1 MRSPFFWA
9 DNLNYVPRKEQGKD
23 VHFGGDA
30 PKYGTTRMASEHP
43 KITSYIPRD
52 ILEALDKWRE
62 EHELES
68 RNAAI
73 VAILADYLGVQ
84 HPVRLSDTAP
94 LSIYL
99 HTVLD
104 ELARLS
110 QRMDAFEVLI
120 STAHQEVQSTVL
132 ISPPESSSTV
142 SLEVIST
149 ASLERTVPAGKV
161 QGEAFSTVPTVP
173 LTQSALAKRLGC
185 SDKAFE
191 KERRQGDKESF
202 AQWSRALD
210 PDGIAWTW
218 QGIGGKGQ
226 PSGFLPVI

>member
-1 MRSPFFWA
+1 MHKI
-9 DNLNYVPRKEQGKD
+9 NYGTSSGGGKD
-23 VHFGGDA
+23 VDFGGDA
-30 PKYGTTRMASEHP
+30 PKYGTIRMASEHP

-52 ILEALDKWRE
+52 ILEALDKWRK

-84 HPVRLSDTAP
+84 YPIRLTDTAP
-94 LSIYL
+94 LSIHL

-110 QRMDAFEVLI
+110 QRMDALEVSI

-142 SLEVIST
+142 SLEVLST
-149 ASLERTVPAGKV
+149 APLERAVPTDEV
-161 QGEAFSTVPTVP
+161 QGEASSTVPSP
-173 LTQSALAKRLGC
+173 LTQMALAKRLGC
-185 SDKAFE
+185 SDKAIE
-191 KERRQGDKESF
+191 KHRKGGSKEEF
-202 AQWSRALD
+202 AAWSRDRD
-210 PDGIAWTW
+210 PEEKAWTW
-218 QGIGGKGQ
+218 EGSGGRGQ
-226 PSGFLPVI
+226 PLRFLPLD

>member
-1 MRSPFFWA
+1 LHK
-9 DNLNYVPRKEQGKD
+9 LNYVPRIVGGKGID
-23 VHFGGDA
+23 FEGNA
-30 PKYGTTRMASEHP
+30 PKYGTIRMASEHP

-52 ILEALDKWRE
+52 ILSALDKWRE
-62 EHELES
+62 EHELDS

-84 HPVRLSDTAP
+84 HPVQLPDTAP
-94 LSIYL
+94 LSIHL

-110 QRMDAFEVLI
+110 QRMDALEDSI
-120 STAHQEVQSTVL
+120 STAHQEVQNTVL

-142 SLEVIST
+142 SLEVVSA

-161 QGEAFSTVPTVP
+161 QGEAFSTVPPAP

-185 SDKAFE
+185 SDKAIE
-191 KERRQGDKESF
+191 KARKQDDKESF
-202 AQWSRALD
+202 AQWSRTLD
-210 PDGIAWTW
+210 PDSIAWTW
-218 QGIGGKGQ
+218 QGIGGRGQ
-226 PSGFLPVI
+226 PLQFRPDARAE

>member
-1 MRSPFFWA
+1 
-9 DNLNYVPRKEQGKD
+9 
-23 VHFGGDA
+23 
-30 PKYGTTRMASEHP
+30 MASEHP

-104 ELARLS
+104 EVARLS
-110 QRMDAFEVLI
+110 QRMDALEVSI

-142 SLEVIST
+142 SLKVLST
-149 ASLERTVPAGKV
+149 APIERAVPTGEV
-161 QGEAFSTVPTVP
+161 QGEAFST
-173 LTQSALAKRLGC
+173 AD
-185 SDKAFE
+185 SDGSCQAP
-191 KERRQGDKESF
+191 GV
-202 AQWSRALD
+202 W
-210 PDGIAWTW
+210 
-218 QGIGGKGQ
+218 
-226 PSGFLPVI
+226 

>member
-1 MRSPFFWA
+1 
-9 DNLNYVPRKEQGKD
+9 
-23 VHFGGDA
+23 
-30 PKYGTTRMASEHP
+30 MASEHP

-84 HPVRLSDTAP
+84 HPVQLSDTAP

-110 QRMDAFEVLI
+110 QRMDALEESI
-120 STAHQEVQSTVL
+120 STA
-132 ISPPESSSTV
+132 P
-142 SLEVIST
+142 
-149 ASLERTVPAGKV
+149 LERTLPAGKV
-161 QGEAFSTVPTVP
+161 QGEAFSTVPPAP

-185 SDKAFE
+185 SDKEIE
-191 KERRQGDKESF
+191 KARKQNDKESF

-210 PDGIAWTW
+210 PDSIAWTW
-218 QGIGGKGQ
+218 QGIGGGGQ
-226 PSGFLPVI
+226 PLQFRPDARAE